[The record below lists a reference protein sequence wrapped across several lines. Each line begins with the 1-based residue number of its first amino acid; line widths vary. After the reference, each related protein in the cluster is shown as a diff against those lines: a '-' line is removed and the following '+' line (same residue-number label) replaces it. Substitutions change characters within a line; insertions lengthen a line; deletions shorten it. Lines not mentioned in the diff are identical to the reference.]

1 MLNRCVLIGRLTK
14 DPELRYTQSGK
25 AVCSFTLAVDRNY
38 GDKKQTDFIEIIVWG
53 KMGENCANYLS
64 KGKLAAVDG
73 QLTTRSY
80 EAKDGHKVKVYEVV
94 ADQVRFLSP
103 KTAEDGRNNEIF
115 DGGGMDDERPF

>member
-1 MLNRCVLIGRLTK
+1 MLNRCVLIGRLAK
-14 DPELRYTQSGK
+14 DPDLRYTQNSK
-25 AVCSFTLAVDRNY
+25 AVCTFTLAVDRSY

-80 EAKDGHKVKVYEVV
+80 EAKDGVKVYEVV

-115 DGGGMDDERPF
+115 DGGGMDEERPF